1 MSKPLILIT
10 NDDGVFSKGI
20 SELIKLARPLG
31 EILVVAPDKARSGQ
45 SSALTV
51 TRPLLY
57 DDIQVEDGLRIIS
70 CTGTP
75 ADCVKLAFSQQL
87 PDVER
92 VPDLVLSGIN
102 HGSNSSINVIYSGT
116 MGAAIEGALHR
127 APSIGL
133 SLCDHSYDA
142 DFSQALPHFR
152 HIVERVLAWS
162 LPQGVC
168 LNVNAPVGEIKGI
181 KVCRQAPGLW
191 SNEFMKT
198 LTPFD
203 KHCFWLTGSFSN
215 EEPGAVDTDEWA
227 LGEGFI
233 SVQPVQT
240 DLTDYNLLKTLTF

>member
-1 MSKPLILIT
+1 MSHQIRTPLTLIS
-10 NDDGVFSKGI
+10 DPI
-20 SELIKLARPLG
+20 
-31 EILVVAPDKARSGQ
+31 
-45 SSALTV
+45 
-51 TRPLLY
+51 
-57 DDIQVEDGLRIIS
+57 
-70 CTGTP
+70 
-75 ADCVKLAFSQQL
+75 
-87 PDVER
+87 
-92 VPDLVLSGIN
+92 
-102 HGSNSSINVIYSGT
+102 
-116 MGAAIEGALHR
+116 
-127 APSIGL
+127 
-133 SLCDHSYDA
+133 
-142 DFSQALPHFR
+142 R

-240 DLTDYNLLKTLTF
+240 DLTDYNLLNEYVRHLLQVLLHTLH